1 MTSDNKTQ
9 ADTLDFET
17 AYDNLEKLVSRM
29 EQGDQT
35 LEKSL
40 ADFEQ
45 GISLIKHCHQQL
57 QEAEQRVK
65 VLTEG
70 KDGSIEAKPFET
82 DNIENT

>member
-1 MTSDNKTQ
+1 MTSDKQTQ
-9 ADTLDFET
+9 ANALDFET
-17 AYDNLEKLVSRM
+17 AYDNLEQLVSRM

-35 LEKSL
+35 LEESL

-65 VLTEG
+65 ILTEG
-70 KDGSIEAKPFET
+70 NDGSIEAKPFET
-82 DNIENT
+82 DTAENN

>member
-1 MTSDNKTQ
+1 MTNDNKTQ
-9 ADTLDFET
+9 QNSLDFET
-17 AYDNLEKLVSRM
+17 AYNTLEQLVSRM

-45 GISLIKHCHQQL
+45 GINLIKQCHQQL
-57 QEAEQRVK
+57 QAAEQRVNI
-65 VLTEG
+65 LTEN

-82 DNIENT
+82 DDLNNN